1 MAALRALFIAV
12 LASIAG
18 LQDSGFAV
26 RAEAAVGRSRLA
38 GAKLGILI
46 YSTKR
51 EAPLYEKDA
60 KKVLRLASNTKLFT
74 TACALAKLGPDY
86 RFRTTLAW
94 EEGAGDLHVFG
105 AGDPLISGRLYHDDP
120 TRLFRDAAAK
130 LKAMGKTS
138 FAGGL
143 VVHSGIFDR
152 VHLHPAW
159 IAARYDQDAW
169 WCAPVGGLSFNDN
182 CLDITYAPGDRP
194 GDPVKLTLRP
204 DTRYVTIVNRANT
217 VRSPEPAPFGFVR
230 QDGTT
235 RILVNG
241 ELAVGSKPRIAWVAL
256 PDPARYF
263 GTVFKETLEREGI
276 AIPGG
281 VTESEAMRL
290 EGKSSEF
297 ILAEHTLGDA
307 VGSCNTVSQ
316 NLHAEMILKLLGFR
330 FRAAGTTAAGLE
342 VVREFL
348 RTEVGV
354 SDVELV
360 DGSGLAR
367 DNKASAESL
376 VKLLAFMRNHR
387 HGKAFVGS
395 LSVAGAKGTLKE
407 RMEGT
412 AGRIHAKSGSLSGV
426 SSLSGYAE
434 TPEGD
439 TIIFSILANDWRS
452 GSGSPRDLQDALGEL
467 MASWKAP

>member
-1 MAALRALFIAV
+1 MGALRGLFIAL
-12 LASIAG
+12 LASLTG
-18 LQDSGFAV
+18 LQDSGLAV
-26 RAEAAVGRSRLA
+26 RAEAAVDRSRIA
-38 GAKLGILI
+38 GGRLGILI

-94 EEGAGDLHVFG
+94 EEGSGDLHVFG
-105 AGDPLISGRLYHDDP
+105 AGDPLIRGRLTDEDP
-120 TRLFRDAAAK
+120 TRLFRDAAAR
-130 LKAMGKTS
+130 LKEMGRVS
-138 FAGGL
+138 FAGGV
-143 VVHSGIFDR
+143 VVHPGIFDR

-159 IAARYDQDAW
+159 VAARYDQDAW

-182 CLDITYAPGDRP
+182 CVDITYAPGDRP
-194 GDPVKLTLRP
+194 GDPVKLTVRP
-204 DTRYVTIVNRANT
+204 DTKYVTIVNRAKT
-217 VRSPEPAPFGFVR
+217 VKSDPAPFGFVR
-230 QDGTT
+230 RDGTNQ
-235 RILVNG
+235 IVVNG
-241 ELAVGSKPRIAWVAL
+241 ELQAGAKPRLAWVAL
-256 PDPARYF
+256 HDPARFF
-263 GTVFKETLEREGI
+263 GTVLKETLEREGI
-276 AIPGG
+276 AVAGG
-281 VTESEAMRL
+281 VSESEAMRL

-297 ILAEHTLGDA
+297 ILAEHALGDA
-307 VGSCNTVSQ
+307 VASCNTVSQ

-330 FRAAGTTAAGLE
+330 FRGAGTTAAGLE

-348 RTEVGV
+348 RTEVEI

-367 DNKASAESL
+367 ENRASTESV

-387 HGKAFVGS
+387 HGKAFTAS
-395 LSVAGAKGTLKE
+395 LAVAGASGTLKE
-407 RMEGT
+407 RMESTG
-412 AGRIHAKSGSLSGV
+412 GRIHAKTGSIAGV

-434 TPEGD
+434 TPQGE
-439 TIIFSILANDWRS
+439 TLIFSILANDWKS
-452 GSGSPRDLQDALGEL
+452 GAPRDLQDALGEL